1 MSKETKAEAAARGRQ
16 IITEERKK
24 REAKAR
30 DMFQRGMK
38 IPYIAYYLEVSEKT
52 VYRYLK
58 GVSRAP
64 TIR

>member
-1 MSKETKAEAAARGRQ
+1 MSKITKAEAAAIGRRT
-16 IITEERKK
+16 ITEERKK

-30 DMFQRGMK
+30 DMFQRGRK

-58 GVSRAP
+58 GMLK
-64 TIR
+64 